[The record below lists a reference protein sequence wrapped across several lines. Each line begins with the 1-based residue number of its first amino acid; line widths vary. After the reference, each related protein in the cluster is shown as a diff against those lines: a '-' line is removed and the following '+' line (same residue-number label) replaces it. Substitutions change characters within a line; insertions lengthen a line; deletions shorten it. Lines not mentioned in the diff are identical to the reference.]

1 MAYNLYM
8 SHSTQCSLLTTYNEL
23 FFVPDISYPLESVPS
38 TASQTIHTRD
48 ATSEVDVSLAVL
60 STNVTQERD
69 SAAYVTEEPMLSD
82 VSPATPVKISNT
94 YERLVQDEDG
104 AGLQCKS
111 ILDASFNGNASVHYS
126 DNLLPENGS
135 EAPSDHLAGTYPENS
150 SDFMGDMYHNSPPI
164 SDKQTAN
171 ITTGN
176 FSHHLEISAKQGEYN
191 AVRDQITNIS
201 VEQHSVYPAVATEDA
216 YIILQEFIGVPTEH
230 PSTQSKL
237 LFINYSE
244 ISNVGTVTEKSEG
257 RCTNSCRNSTQNVY
271 EKSEMPTE
279 VSYNTSDDKQPELTK
294 EQPIEH
300 EGGRLGKLNTTSSTS
315 SRHVR
320 DHWGVTERLLEASK
334 GKSPGNVGDIVQYS
348 ASTTGS
354 PLVTSSGQLR
364 MSVTKF
370 PNASSE
376 TTETASKNQGGH
388 LISISV
394 ENPYRYYSTS
404 NSTRRFDTILR
415 TTTGRSSSS
424 SSKKFPSVGE

>member
-1 MAYNLYM
+1 MAYNLCM

-48 ATSEVDVSLAVL
+48 PTSEVDVSLAVL

-69 SAAYVTEEPMLSD
+69 SAADATEEHTLSA
-82 VSPATPVKISNT
+82 VSPAMPVKVSNT
-94 YERLVQDEDG
+94 YETLVQDEDG
-104 AGLQCKS
+104 AGLQGKS
-111 ILDASFNGNASVHYS
+111 ILVASFNGNASAHYS
-126 DNLLPENGS
+126 DTLLSENGS

-150 SDFMGDMYHNSPPI
+150 SDVMGDMYHNSPPI

-176 FSHHLEISAKQGEYN
+176 FSHHLEISAEQGEYN
-191 AVRDQITNIS
+191 TVRDQLTNIS
-201 VEQHSVYPAVATEDA
+201 AEEHSVYPAVTTEDA
-216 YIILQEFIGVPTEH
+216 YIVLQEFIGGPTEH
-230 PSTQSKL
+230 PPTQSNL

-244 ISNVGTVTEKSEG
+244 VSNVGTVSEKSEG
-257 RCTNSCRNSTQNVY
+257 QCTDSYRNSTQNVY
-271 EKSEMPTE
+271 EKSKTPTE
-279 VSYNTSDDKQPELTK
+279 VSYNTSDNKQPELTK
-294 EQPIEH
+294 EQPIKH
-300 EGGRLGKLNTTSSTS
+300 GGGRLGKLNITSSAS

-320 DHWGVTERLLEASK
+320 DNWGDTERLLETSK
-334 GKSPGNVGDIVQYS
+334 GKSPGNVRDIQYS
-348 ASTTGS
+348 ASTTDS

-370 PNASSE
+370 PDASSG
-376 TTETASKNQGGH
+376 TTETASRNQGGQ

-394 ENPYRYYSTS
+394 ENPSRYYRTNS
-404 NSTRRFDTILR
+404 STRRFDTILR

-424 SSKKFPSVGE
+424 SSRKFPSAGE